1 MDVLDDEI
9 SDDYSVTSLEWSDE
23 ENSYKEIKVSEPKKA
38 ECRKEVQVPAGAAS
52 SCRDS
57 GRAVKVS
64 SVF

>member
-23 ENSYKEIKVSEPKKA
+23 ENNYKEIKVSEPKKA